1 MRQVKIKE
9 LAAFIGRGITPE
21 YVEEDGLMVIN
32 QKCVRG
38 NKVLTAQARFTSSRK
53 KYASEKLIRKND
65 ILINSTGTGTLGR
78 VGFVKTDFQ
87 CLCDTHVTILRL
99 RSEVNPLYVSY
110 YLHLNKAILESLG
123 IGSTN
128 QIELSAKDIGNINIA
143 LPDRPIQ
150 DKVVEILSCYDDL
163 IDLNN
168 KRMELLE
175 SISQDVFKEWFVRYR
190 FPGYEECE
198 FAEGKPA
205 GWEIKRVKDIIDF
218 DPTTKVSRDEEIIN
232 VPMAALSTNSM
243 VLDEDEFEVVESVS
257 GSKFK
262 NGDTL
267 FARIT
272 PCLENGK
279 TGFVSALQNQT
290 ATGSTEFIV
299 LRAKSVTPEFVYL
312 FARSDY
318 FRETAIASMNGADGR
333 QRAKSEKL
341 QSLKYS
347 VPPKTIID
355 EFTKIVRP
363 NFEQIEMLQKKNKML
378 IRQRDILL
386 PRLLSGQ
393 LLIYLG

>member
-1 MRQVKIKE
+1 MEQVKIKD
-9 LAAFIGRGITPE
+9 LATFIGRGVTPD
-21 YVEEDGLMVIN
+21 YVEEDGILVIN

-38 NKVLTAQARFTSSRK
+38 NKVLTGQARFTSTNK
-53 KYASEKLIRKND
+53 KYAKEKFVKKND

-78 VGFVKTDFQ
+78 VGFVKTNME

-99 RSEVNPLYVSY
+99 KPEVNPLYVSY
-110 YLHLNKAILESLG
+110 YLHLNKAVLESLG

-143 LPDRPIQ
+143 LPDRCVQ
-150 DKVVEILSCYDDL
+150 DKIVEVLACYDNL
-163 IDLNN
+163 IDLNS
-168 KRMELLE
+168 KRMESLE
-175 SISQDVFKEWFVRYR
+175 CIARDVFKEWFVRYR
-190 FPGYEECE
+190 FPGYELSE
-198 FAEGKPA
+198 FCDGKPVD
-205 GWEIKRVKDIIDF
+205 WEIKRIKEIIEF
-218 DPTTKVSRDEEIIN
+218 DPTTKVSKEEEIIN
-232 VPMAALSTNSM
+232 VPMGALSTNSM
-243 VLDEDEFEVVESVS
+243 VLDEDEFEIVDSVS
-257 GSKFK
+257 GSRFK

-279 TGFVSALQNQT
+279 TGFVAGLQNQS

-299 LRAKSVTPEFVYL
+299 LRGKTVTPEFVYL
-312 FARSDY
+312 LARSDY

-347 VPPKTIID
+347 VPPQKIIE
-355 EFTKIVRP
+355 EFTRLVRP
-363 NFEQIEMLQKKNKML
+363 NFQQIEMLQKKNKML
-378 IRQRDILL
+378 VRQRDILL

-393 LLIYLG
+393 LSVKC